1 MIFRKKLDGI
11 LSGFN
16 KIQKEIETFVV
27 QGVED
32 LGVNEVKIALLEA
45 KRAEMRE
52 GMEKANKV
60 YANLSKLLGD

>member
-1 MIFRKKLDGI
+1 MIFKKKLGNI

-16 KIQKEIETFVV
+16 KIQKDLEGFVA

-32 LGVNEVKIALLEA
+32 LGVNEVKIAQLES
-45 KRAEMRE
+45 KRKDMRE

-60 YANLSKLLGD
+60 YANLNKLLGD

>member
-1 MIFRKKLDGI
+1 MLFRKKLDGI

-16 KIQKEIETFVV
+16 KIQKDLEDYVE

-32 LGVNEVKIALLEA
+32 LGVNEVKIALLES
-45 KRAEMRE
+45 KRSELRE